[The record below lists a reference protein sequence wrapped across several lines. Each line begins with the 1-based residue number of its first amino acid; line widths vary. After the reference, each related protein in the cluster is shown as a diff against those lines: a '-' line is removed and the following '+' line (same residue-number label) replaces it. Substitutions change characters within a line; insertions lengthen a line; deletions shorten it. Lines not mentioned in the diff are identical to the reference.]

1 MPQPYKKNAS
11 FDDNWLEPETCEV
24 VWLWGVITEWT
35 LMPNSLSLDIKNSY
49 DRDNQT
55 KATLNHNTFVW
66 ILEFEALID
75 LYAIL
80 KLDIKN

>member
-1 MPQPYKKNAS
+1 
-11 FDDNWLEPETCEV
+11 
-24 VWLWGVITEWT
+24 
-35 LMPNSLSLDIKNSY
+35 MPNSLSLDIKNSY